1 MSGSLR
7 TGASLARFHGKLLQ
21 LVAWLIVVL
30 LLAPALARAEADKN
44 VPASLEELQQRVAS
58 VLEKHDV
65 PAVGIAMVDRD
76 GPVWVGSLGL
86 ADRERGIAA
95 DAETL
100 YRIGSV
106 SKMFVA
112 LSVLK
117 LVEQG
122 RMSLDDRLADLAPG
136 VAFQNAWEATDPVR
150 VVHLLEHTTGWDD
163 IHLPEYAHNDPT
175 PATLKEGLDF
185 HPHSRVSRWVPGTRM
200 SYCNSGPPVAAWIV
214 QQLTGLDFED
224 YVQFNFFDPLG
235 METATYRLDE
245 NVEARGAT
253 LYSGGKPQDYWH
265 IVMRPSGAI
274 NASPRDMAAFLRLF
288 IDRGRVDDWQLVSE
302 DSLARMERAES
313 SSGARA
319 GLEVGY
325 GLHNYS
331 SPHEAWVYREHNGGV
346 NGGLTEFAYLPE
358 AGLGHA
364 IMINADNG
372 AALREISRLVRA
384 FETREL
390 EPPTIPEGTEPG
402 PEARELAGYYHP
414 INPRQQ
420 LEYFVSRIFDARK
433 LWFDGDELVHEA
445 VLGGE
450 PSRYLPGEG
459 VRFRSDETGRVA
471 LVSVT
476 DPLAG
481 EVVHRGT
488 TVLQPVSAVQVWFQL
503 AVAALW
509 GLFIASSL
517 LFAPVWLVRWKL
529 GRIPPG
535 GAIRVRLWPLLASL
549 CVVVFLA
556 MIALGFGDPFG
567 RLGAPTVVSVTVML
581 ASALFGLF
589 AVLGVVCAVGT
600 RGSEMNRL
608 AWRHSAAG
616 SLLHLVVAGYLL
628 AHGIIG
634 LQTWA

>member
-1 MSGSLR
+1 MKKQVL
-7 TGASLARFHGKLLQ
+7 
-21 LVAWLIVVL
+21 WLIAAL
-30 LLAPALARAEADKN
+30 LFVHSPCQADPAET
-44 VPASLEELQQRVAS
+44 VPASLEELQALVAG
-58 VLEKHDV
+58 VLEEYGV

-76 GPVWVGSLGL
+76 GPVWVGSLGM
-86 ADRERGIAA
+86 ADRERAIAA
-95 DAETL
+95 DADTL
-100 YRIGSV
+100 YRIGST

-122 RMSLDDRLADLAPG
+122 RLSLDDRLADLAPG
-136 VAFQNAWEATDPVR
+136 IAFENPWEETDPVR

-163 IHLPEYAHNDPT
+163 IHLPEYAHNDPA
-175 PATLKEGLDF
+175 PATLKEGLDY

-235 METATYRLDE
+235 MATATYRLDE
-245 NVEARGAT
+245 NVEAHGAT
-253 LYSGGKPQDYWH
+253 LYSGRKPQDYWH
-265 IVMRPSGAI
+265 IIMRPSGAI

-288 IDRGRVDDWQLVSE
+288 IDRGRLDDWQLVSE
-302 DSLARMERAES
+302 ESLARMERAES

-325 GLHNYS
+325 GLNNYS
-331 SPHEAWVYREHNGGV
+331 STYEGWVYRGHNGGV
-346 NGGLTEFAYLPE
+346 NGGLTELAYLPE

-364 IMINADNG
+364 IMINSDNG

-384 FETREL
+384 YETRVL
-390 EPPTIPEGTEPG
+390 EAPAIPAGAEPG
-402 PEARELAGYYHP
+402 PKAHELAGYYYP

-420 LEYFVSRIFDARK
+420 LEQFISRIFDVRK
-433 LWFDGDELVHEA
+433 LWFDGGQLVHEG

-450 PSRYLPGEG
+450 PGRYLP
-459 VRFRSDETGRVA
+459 VDDSRFRSEKTGRVA
-471 LVSVT
+471 LVST
-476 DPLAG
+476 SDPLAG
-481 EVVHRGT
+481 ETVHLGT
-488 TVLQPVSAVQVWFQL
+488 TVLRPVSAVQVWFQL
-503 AVAALW
+503 VVAALW

-517 LFAPVWLVRWKL
+517 LFAPVWIVRRKL

-556 MIALGFGDPFG
+556 MVAVGFGDPFA
-567 RLGAPTVVSVTVML
+567 RLGAPTAVSVTILVS
-581 ASALFGLF
+581 SALFGLF
-589 AVLGVVCAVGT
+589 AVLGVACAAGT
-600 RGSEMNRL
+600 RGSDMNRL

-616 SLLHLVVAGYLL
+616 SLLNLLVAGYLF